1 MTASTDT
8 TLPREHP
15 HRLSFHPSWR
25 SAWFLLPGLCLLLAA
40 MTVVALGAGRYPI
53 NHADVLRFVAA
64 QLGWGAMEAGQQSLL
79 HSLLVDIRLPR
90 VLAAILIGAALSTSG
105 ASFQGVFRNP
115 LVSPNLLGVLSGC
128 ALGASA
134 GMLMG
139 GSWFVIQCCAFGSG
153 LAAVCISLLIA
164 RAFGPGSMV
173 MLVLGGIITG
183 ALFGA
188 LLSLVKYVADPTN
201 DLPTITLWLM
211 GSLASV
217 NLKAASLVA
226 PFMLTA
232 IFALCAMG
240 RWLDALAMGEDEAR
254 TLGVPVWAVCY
265 GVIACSTLLCA
276 LSVAMAGMIGW
287 IGLIVPHI
295 ARLLSGPGHSRLLP
309 ASALLGASFL
319 LAADLLARCLTTAEI
334 PIGIVTELLGIPVF
348 LIVLRRVRKG
358 WN

>member
-1 MTASTDT
+1 MTASSDT
-8 TLPREHP
+8 S
-15 HRLSFHPSWR
+15 LSPPTTTALRVQAHWR
-25 SAWFLLPGLCLLLAA
+25 SIWFAGPALALLLVLT
-40 MTVVALGAGRYPI
+40 TVVALGAGRYPVSSL
-53 NHADVLRFVAA
+53 DVLRFVVARSGLISMDA
-64 QLGWGAMEAGQQSLL
+64 DQSRLL
-79 HSLLVDIRLPR
+79 HSLLIDIRLPR
-90 VLAAILIGAALSTSG
+90 VLAAILIGAGLATSG

-128 ALGASA
+128 ALGASI

-139 GSWFVIQCCAFGSG
+139 GSWFIVQCAAFGCG
-153 LAAVCISLLIA
+153 LGAVLISLLIA

-217 NLKAASLVA
+217 NLKGSLLVM
-226 PFMLTA
+226 PFMLAA
-232 IFALCAMG
+232 IVVLCALG

-265 GVIACSTLLCA
+265 AVIACATLLCA

-287 IGLIVPHI
+287 VGLIVPHI
-295 ARLLSGPGHSRLLP
+295 ARLLSGPGHARLLP

-319 LAADLLARCLTTAEI
+319 LMADLLARCLTTAEI